1 MSDQPNEPNG
11 QNNGNPSGD
20 QARTQQE
27 PGKCILD
34 SLTSAMRKGAE
45 DARKAAEEAI
55 PKVKAAASDAAYW
68 MAYGVSFA
76 AVFQWTV
83 AKSFTPECVKS
94 GYRDGVKAGREA
106 AEKWV
111 DTVKHPK
118 PETTAT
124 ASPPQTGPPAEC
136 AQPRVA

>member
-11 QNNGNPSGD
+11 PNSGD
-20 QARTQQE
+20 PSTDQTKAQQE
-27 PGKCILD
+27 AGKCMLN
-34 SLTSAMRKGAE
+34 SLASAMRKGAE
-45 DARKAAEEAI
+45 DAGKAAEEAI
-55 PKVKAAASDAAYW
+55 PKVKAAASDTAYW

-94 GYRDGVKAGREA
+94 GYRNGVKAGREA

-111 DTVKHPK
+111 DSVKHRK

-124 ASPPQTGPPAEC
+124 ASPPQTGPAAEG
-136 AQPRVA
+136 AQPGVA